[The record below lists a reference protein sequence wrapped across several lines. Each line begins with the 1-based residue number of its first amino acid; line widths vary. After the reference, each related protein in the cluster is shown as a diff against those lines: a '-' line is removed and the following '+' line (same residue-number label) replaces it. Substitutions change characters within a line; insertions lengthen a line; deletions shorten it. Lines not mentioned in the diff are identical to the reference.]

1 MNKEDKEMLTRLKK
15 EYTNLFNV
23 IKSHVPQFP
32 SMWMNSNPANI
43 EAENKA
49 IAARVKENQCNYI
62 RANAG
67 RISRLG
73 ELHIEILS
81 IDKNALN

>member
-1 MNKEDKEMLTRLKK
+1 MSDQLTRLKA
-15 EYTNLFNV
+15 EYTNLFNA

-32 SMWMNSNPANI
+32 DMWINRDVNNI
-43 EAENKA
+43 DAENRA
-49 IAARVKENQCNYI
+49 VADRVKENQCNYI

-73 ELHIEILS
+73 AMNFEMFC